1 MGWDDLG
8 VMTGALIAT
17 VVIVTI
23 FMLMARICCC
33 IWPTIAKPL
42 SGHMQIGLIKQPCC
56 LCCHIWSDED
66 YQIDQFKAL
75 PVTVKPETEKPE
87 ATEEENEEKKPNAWE
102 TSTDGNYLK
111 EEALENSFNSKSQT
125 SMNNSRIQSSEN
137 NSRLQSLNGSRVQ
150 TSLYNSNIQSLNNSK
165 IQSLNGS
172 RNQSALDNSR
182 NQSALDNSKIQS
194 SLDDSKIQS
203 MNGSRNQ
210 SALDHSRNQSALDN
224 AKLQSSLIQSLNASQ
239 SSLTD
244 SKNFETLHV

>member
-1 MGWDDLG
+1 ML
-8 VMTGALIAT
+8 LCLY
-17 VVIVTI
+17 TI
-23 FMLMARICCC
+23 SFFYF
-33 IWPTIAKPL
+33 T
-42 SGHMQIGLIKQPCC
+42 
-56 LCCHIWSDED
+56 D
-66 YQIDQFKAL
+66 YQIDQFTAL
-75 PVTVKPETEKPE
+75 PVTVKPETEKSE
-87 ATEEENEEKKPNAWE
+87 ATDEENEEKKPNAWE

-172 RNQSALDNSR
+172 RNQSALD
-182 NQSALDNSKIQS
+182 
-194 SLDDSKIQS
+194 
-203 MNGSRNQ
+203 
-210 SALDHSRNQSALDN
+210 HSRNQSALDN

-239 SSLTD
+239 SSLTN